1 MRIKTLDIVE
11 NRKIIHIDM
20 DAFYASV
27 EQRDFPEYRGK
38 PLIVGGAPDKRGV
51 VAACSYE
58 ARKFG
63 IHSAM
68 PSSRAYRL
76 CPQAIFQRPRFD
88 VYRLVSTEIAEVF
101 QQYTDKI
108 EPLSLD
114 EAYLDVTDSELHHG
128 SATLIARSIKQTI
141 KEKTRLTA
149 SAGVSYNKFLAKMA
163 SDMDKPDGLYVI
175 LPEEGAD
182 FIAQLPIGKFY
193 GIGKAT
199 EAKMLALDIH
209 NGAQLKQWPREKLVS
224 RFGKAGNYYFDIAQ
238 GIDNRPVVSTR
249 IRKSLGTE
257 TTFEHD
263 LGDKQQ
269 MLSVLNELADKVVQS
284 LLRRKLH
291 AKTITIKVKY
301 TDFTQVT
308 RSMTLED
315 GFNDMQ
321 TISPILPQLLD
332 KTEAGEK
339 KVRLLGVTTS
349 NFIGENDTDDHA
361 QIELI

>member
-1 MRIKTLDIVE
+1 MG

-27 EQRDFPEYRGK
+27 EQRDFPELRGK
-38 PLIVGGAPDKRGV
+38 PVIVGGAPDKRGV

-76 CPQAIFQRPRFD
+76 CPQAIFQRPRFEI
-88 VYRLVSTEIAEVF
+88 YRQVSTEIREVF
-101 QQYTDKI
+101 ARYTELI

-114 EAYLDVTDSELHHG
+114 EAYLDVSDSELHQG
-128 SATLIARSIKQTI
+128 SATLIARSIKRDI
-141 KEKTRLTA
+141 REKTALIA

-175 LPEEGAD
+175 RPEQGPD
-182 FIAQLPIGKFY
+182 FIEQLAIGKFY

-199 EAKMLALDIH
+199 EAKMKALDIH
-209 NGAQLKQWPREKLVS
+209 SGKELREWSLENLVS
-224 RFGKAGNYYFDIAQ
+224 RFGKSGNYYYQIARGVDERQ
-238 GIDNRPVVSTR
+238 VVSSR
-249 IRKSLGTE
+249 ERKSIGTE

-263 LGDKQQ
+263 LDDKQE
-269 MLSVLNELADKVVQS
+269 MLKILNELAAKVIQYLVK
-284 LLRRKLH
+284 RKLY
-291 AKTITIKVKY
+291 AKTLTIKVKY
-301 TDFTQVT
+301 ADFTQVT
-308 RSMTLED
+308 RS
-315 GFNDMQ
+315 Q
-321 TISPILPQLLD
+321 TMDDAFDEFERIHPAIPLLLD

-339 KVRLLGVTTS
+339 KVRLLGVTAS
-349 NFIGENDTDDHA
+349 NLSSQAVGREKS
-361 QIELI
+361 QINLI

>member
-1 MRIKTLDIVE
+1 VE
-11 NRKIIHIDM
+11 KRKIIHIDM

-88 VYRLVSTEIAEVF
+88 VYRQVSSQIAEVF
-101 QQYTDKI
+101 KEYTDMI

-114 EAYLDVTDSELHHG
+114 EAYLDVTDSDLHRG
-128 SATLIARSIKQTI
+128 SATLIARNIKHDI
-141 KEKTRLTA
+141 KAKTGLTA
-149 SAGVSYNKFLAKMA
+149 SAGVSYNKFLAKIA

-175 LPEEGAD
+175 KPEQGVE
-182 FIAQLPIGKFY
+182 FIEQLPIGKFY

-199 EAKMLALDIH
+199 EAKMLALDIKS
-209 NGAQLKQWPREKLVS
+209 GKELKQWPREKLVS
-224 RFGKAGNYYFDIAQ
+224 RFGKAGNYYYDIAQ
-238 GIDNRPVVSTR
+238 GIDNRPVVSSR

-257 TTFEHD
+257 TTFEQD
-263 LGDKQQ
+263 LGDKQH
-269 MLSVLNELADKVVQS
+269 MLNVLNDLAVKVAESMQ
-284 LLRRKLH
+284 RRNLH
-291 AKTITIKVKY
+291 AKTLTIKVKY
-301 TDFTQVT
+301 ADFTQVT
-308 RSMTLED
+308 RSLTMEEAFSEVSSIT
-315 GFNDMQ
+315 
-321 TISPILPQLLD
+321 PHLPGLLN
-332 KTEAGEK
+332 KTEAGDK
-339 KVRLLGVTTS
+339 KVRLLGVTAS
-349 NFIGENDTDDHA
+349 NFLSEKETADSA
-361 QIELI
+361 QIDLI

>member
-1 MRIKTLDIVE
+1 ME

-88 VYRLVSTEIAEVF
+88 VYRQVSSEIAGVF

-128 SATLIARSIKQTI
+128 SATLIAKSIKQAI

-175 LPEEGAD
+175 LPEEGTT
-182 FIAQLPIGKFY
+182 FIEQLPIGKFY

-199 EAKMLALDIH
+199 EVKMQSLDIH
-209 NGAQLKQWPREKLVS
+209 NGAQLKRWPREKLVS
-224 RFGKAGNYYFDIAQ
+224 RFGKAGNYYYDIAR

-269 MLSVLNELADKVVQS
+269 MLEVLNGLADKVVQS
-284 LLRRKLH
+284 MQRRKLH
-291 AKTITIKVKY
+291 AKTITVKVKY
-301 TDFTQVT
+301 ADFTQVT

-315 GFNDMQ
+315 AFNDMQ
-321 TISPILPQLLD
+321 TISPILPLLLD

-349 NFIGENDTDDHA
+349 NFISEHETDNHA

>member
-1 MRIKTLDIVE
+1 VE

-27 EQRDFPEYRGK
+27 EQRDFPEFKGK

-76 CPQAIFQRPRFD
+76 CPQAIFQKPRFD
-88 VYRLVSTEIAEVF
+88 VYRQVSGEIGEVF
-101 QQYTDKI
+101 KQYTDKI

-114 EAYLDVTDSELHHG
+114 EAYLDVTNSELHQG
-128 SATLIARSIKQTI
+128 SATLIARSIKQDI
-141 KEKTRLTA
+141 KNKTNLTA
-149 SAGVSYNKFLAKMA
+149 SAGVSYNKFLAKIA
-163 SDMDKPDGLYVI
+163 SDMDKPDGLFVI
-175 LPEEGAD
+175 KPEQGAA
-182 FIAQLPIGKFY
+182 FIEQLPIGKFY

-199 EAKMLALDIH
+199 EAKMLALDIQT
-209 NGAQLKQWPREKLVS
+209 GLQLKQWSREKLVS

-238 GIDNRPVVSTR
+238 GIDNRPVISTR

-257 TTFEHD
+257 TTFEND

-269 MLSVLNELADKVVQS
+269 MLIVLNDLAQKVVQS
-284 LLRRKLH
+284 MLRRNLH
-291 AKTITIKVKY
+291 AKTLTIKVKY
-301 TDFTQVT
+301 ADFTQVT
-308 RSMTLED
+308 RSQTLED
-315 GFNDMQ
+315 GFTDYK
-321 TISPILPQLLD
+321 TISPLLPLLLN
-332 KTEAGEK
+332 KTDAGDK

-349 NFIGENDTDDHA
+349 NFIGEDESENYG

>member
-1 MRIKTLDIVE
+1 MQIKTLDIVE
-11 NRKIIHIDM
+11 NLKIIHIDM

-27 EQRDFPEYRGK
+27 EQRDYPELRGK
-38 PLIVGGAPDKRGV
+38 PVIVGGAPDKRGV

-88 VYRLVSTEIAEVF
+88 VYRQVSGEIAEVLR
-101 QQYTDKI
+101 QYSDKI

-114 EAYLDVTDSELHHG
+114 EAYLDVTDSELHQG
-128 SATLIARSIKQTI
+128 SATLIAKSIKQEVKARTQ
-141 KEKTRLTA
+141 LTA
-149 SAGVSYNKFLAKMA
+149 SAGVSYNKFLAKIA

-175 LPEEGAD
+175 KPEQGAA
-182 FIAQLPIGKFY
+182 FIEKLAIGKFH

-199 EAKMLALDIH
+199 EAKMQALDIH
-209 NGAQLKQWPREKLVS
+209 TGKQLKQWSREKLLS
-224 RFGKAGNYYFDIAQ
+224 HFGKAGSYYYDIAQ
-238 GIDNRPVVSTR
+238 GIDNRPVVSSR

-263 LGDKQQ
+263 LSDKQE
-269 MLSVLNELADKVVQS
+269 MLVVLSELADKVVQS
-284 LLRRKLH
+284 MQRRELH
-291 AKTITIKVKY
+291 AKTVTIKVKY
-301 TDFTQVT
+301 ADFSQVT
-308 RSMTLED
+308 RSQTMEEA
-315 GFNDMQ
+315 FNDKH
-321 TISPILPQLLD
+321 TISPILPLLLD

-349 NFIGENDTDDHA
+349 NFIGEYETENQA

>member
-1 MRIKTLDIVE
+1 
-11 NRKIIHIDM
+11 M

-68 PSSRAYRL
+68 PSSRAYQL

-88 VYRLVSTEIAEVF
+88 VYRQVSSQIAEVF
-101 QQYTDKI
+101 KEYTDMI

-114 EAYLDVTDSELHHG
+114 EAYLDVSDSDMHSG
-128 SATLIARSIKQTI
+128 SATLIARNIKQDI
-141 KEKTRLTA
+141 KAKTGLTA
-149 SAGVSYNKFLAKMA
+149 SAGVSYNKFLAKIA

-175 LPEEGAD
+175 KPEQGAE
-182 FIAQLPIGKFY
+182 FIEQLPIGKFH

-199 EAKMLALDIH
+199 EAKMLALDIK
-209 NGAQLKQWPREKLVS
+209 NGKQLKQWPREKLVS
-224 RFGKAGNYYFDIAQ
+224 RFGKAGNYYYDIAQ
-238 GIDNRPVVSTR
+238 GIDNRPVVSSR
-249 IRKSLGTE
+249 VRKSLGTE

-263 LGDKQQ
+263 LGDKQR
-269 MLSVLNELADKVVQS
+269 MLNILNELALKVVDSMQ
-284 LLRRKLH
+284 RRNLH
-291 AKTITIKVKY
+291 AKTLTIKVKY
-301 TDFTQVT
+301 ADFSQVT
-308 RSMTLED
+308 RSLTLEEV
-315 GFNDMQ
+315 FNDIRSI
-321 TISPILPQLLD
+321 TPHLPGLLD

-339 KVRLLGVTTS
+339 KVRLLGVTAS
-349 NFIGENDTDDHA
+349 NFTNEIEADNQA
-361 QIELI
+361 QIDLL

>member
-1 MRIKTLDIVE
+1 ME

-27 EQRDFPEYRGK
+27 EQRDFPELRGK
-38 PLIVGGAPDKRGV
+38 PVIVGGAPDKRGV

-76 CPQAIFQRPRFD
+76 CPQAIFQRPRFE
-88 VYRLVSTEIAEVF
+88 VYRQVSTEIREVF
-101 QQYTDKI
+101 ERYTDAI

-114 EAYLDVTDSELHHG
+114 EAYLDVTHSDLHQG
-128 SATLIARSIKQTI
+128 SATLIARNIKQDI
-141 KEKTRLTA
+141 NEKTQLIA

-175 LPEEGAD
+175 RPEQGPG
-182 FIAQLPIGKFY
+182 FIEQLAIGKFY

-199 EAKMLALDIH
+199 EAKMKSLGIH
-209 NGAQLKQWPREKLVS
+209 SGKELREWSLEKLVS
-224 RFGKAGNYYFDIAQ
+224 RFGKSGNYYYQIAR
-238 GIDNRPVVSTR
+238 GTDEREVVSSR
-249 IRKSLGTE
+249 ERKSLGTE

-263 LGDKQQ
+263 LSDKAE
-269 MLSVLNELADKVVQS
+269 MLEILHSLAAKVVQY
-284 LLRRKLH
+284 LVKRELC
-291 AKTITIKVKY
+291 AKTLTIKVKY
-301 TDFTQVT
+301 ADFTQVT
-308 RSMTLED
+308 RSQTMDEAFDKLEC
-315 GFNDMQ
+315 
-321 TISPILPQLLD
+321 ILPALPLLLD

-339 KVRLLGVTTS
+339 KVRLLGVTAS
-349 NFIGENDTDDHA
+349 NLNTPSNNKEQS
-361 QIELI
+361 QIDLI

>member
-1 MRIKTLDIVE
+1 MEK
-11 NRKIIHIDM
+11 RKIIHVDM

-27 EQRDFPEYRGK
+27 EQRDYPEYRGK
-38 PLIVGGAPDKRGV
+38 PLIVGGSPVKRGV

-76 CPQAIFQRPRFD
+76 CPQAIFQRPRFE
-88 VYRLVSTEIAEVF
+88 VYRQVSSEIAEVF
-101 QQYTDKI
+101 RHYTDKI

-114 EAYLDVTDSELHHG
+114 EAYLDVTDSGLHYG
-128 SATLIARSIKQTI
+128 SATLIAKSIKQAI
-141 KEKTRLTA
+141 REKTQLTA
-149 SAGVSYNKFLAKMA
+149 SDGVSYNKFLAKMA

-175 LPEEGAD
+175 KPEQGVA
-182 FIAQLPIGKFY
+182 FIKQLAIGKFY

-199 EAKMLALDIH
+199 EAKMKALGIH
-209 NGAQLKQWPREKLVS
+209 SGRQLKLWSRDKLV
-224 RFGKAGNYYFDIAQ
+224 RHFGKTGNYYYDIAQ
-238 GIDNRPVVSTR
+238 GVDNRPVVNSR

-263 LGDKQQ
+263 LGDRQQ
-269 MLSVLNELADKVVQS
+269 MLNVLNKLADKVVQS
-284 LLRRKLH
+284 LQRRNLH

-301 TDFTQVT
+301 ADFSQVT
-308 RSMTLED
+308 RSQTPGEA
-315 GFNDMQ
+315 FNDMQ
-321 TISPILPQLLD
+321 AIAELLPQLLD

-339 KVRLLGVTTS
+339 KVRLLGVTAS
-349 NFIGENDTDDHA
+349 NFPAENETDSHA

>member
-1 MRIKTLDIVE
+1 MV

-27 EQRDFPEYRGK
+27 EQRDFPELRNQ
-38 PLIVGGAPDKRGV
+38 PVIVGGAPDKRGV

-76 CPQAIFQRPRFD
+76 CPQAVFKRPRFD
-88 VYRLVSTEIAEVF
+88 VYRQVSAEIREVF
-101 QQYTDKI
+101 ERYTDLI

-114 EAYLDVTDSELHHG
+114 EAYLDVSASELHSG
-128 SATLIARSIKQTI
+128 SATLIAGSIKRDIREATD
-141 KEKTRLTA
+141 LVA

-175 LPEEGAD
+175 TPEQGAD
-182 FIAQLPIGKFY
+182 FVAQLAIGKFY

-199 EAKMLALDIH
+199 EAKMQSLGIH
-209 NGAQLKQWPREKLVS
+209 NGADLRSWSLEDLVS
-224 RFGKAGNYYFDIAQ
+224 RFGKSGNYYYSIAR
-238 GIDNRPVVSTR
+238 GVDERAVVSSR
-249 IRKSLGTE
+249 ERKSLGTE
-257 TTFEHD
+257 TTFEKD
-263 LGDKQQ
+263 LDDRQEMSKI
-269 MLSVLNELADKVVQS
+269 LKELAAKVVGYLQKRE
-284 LLRRKLH
+284 LM

-301 TDFTQVT
+301 ADFTQVT
-308 RSMTLED
+308 RSHTLDDYVNE
-315 GFNDMQ
+315 
-321 TISPILPQLLD
+321 LPAVQAVLDPLLE

-339 KVRLLGVTTS
+339 KVRLL
-349 NFIGENDTDDHA
+349 
-361 QIELI
+361 